1 MDVLRESQWVL
12 WVAGA
17 LVLGLLELTSL
28 DFVFAMLVAGAL
40 AAAVLAALG
49 LGFGWQVAAFSVV
62 SLVGL
67 VLVRPAIKRWAV
79 RSNPDVPTNA
89 DALPGRRALT
99 LTAVDDRSGQ
109 VKLAGETWSARS
121 ADRSATIPADT
132 DVVVVRIEGATA
144 VVSPDPAAPP
154 ASPPRSEHP

>member
-1 MDVLRESQWVL
+1 VAEFLRETQWVL

-17 LVLGLLELTSL
+17 LVLGLLELMSL

-40 AAAVLAALG
+40 AAALVAVLG
-49 LGFGWQVAAFSVV
+49 LGFAWQVAAFSVV

-99 LTAVDDRSGQ
+99 LTVVDDRSGQ
-109 VKLAGETWSARS
+109 VKLVGETWSARS
-121 ADRSATIPADT
+121 ADRTDSIPPDT
-132 DVVVVRIEGATA
+132 DVLVVRIEGATA
-144 VVSPDPAAPP
+144 VVSRDPDARPAVPP
-154 ASPPRSEHP
+154 PT

>member
-1 MDVLRESQWVL
+1 MDFLRETQWVL

-40 AAAVLAALG
+40 AAGLVAVLG
-49 LGFGWQVAAFSVV
+49 LSFAWQVAAFSVV

-79 RSNPDVPTNA
+79 RSNPDSPTNA

-121 ADRSATIPADT
+121 ADRSATIPADS
-132 DVVVVRIEGATA
+132 DVVVVRIDGATA
-144 VVSPDPAAPP
+144 VVQPDPDGSPVTPP
-154 ASPPRSEHP
+154 PPQ

>member
-1 MDVLRESQWVL
+1 VDFLRESQWVL

-40 AAAVLAALG
+40 AAGLVAVLG
-49 LGFGWQVAAFSVV
+49 FGFGWQVAAFSVV
-62 SLVGL
+62 SVVGL

-79 RSNPDVPTNA
+79 RSNPDVPTNV

-99 LTAVDDRSGQ
+99 LTPVDDRSGQ
-109 VKLAGETWSARS
+109 VKLAGETWTARS
-121 ADRSATIPADT
+121 ADRAATIPADT
-132 DVVVVRIEGATA
+132 DVVVVRIDGATA
-144 VVSPDPAAPP
+144 VVQPDPDTRPVTPP
-154 ASPPRSEHP
+154 PPP